1 MLANIVVALAGLF
14 LVFITLR
21 DVFVAAIVPRPATP
35 LLRPSA
41 LAFRLMWHFWKHI
54 ANKQKLPERRETVL
68 SIFGPFGVIA
78 LLGLWVVLLVFGYG
92 LLLFALRAQLSP
104 QPMSFWSA
112 IYFAGTSFLTIGFG
126 DIVGRGG
133 LARLISLIAGAS
145 GLGVV
150 AVVTSYLFSLIGSF
164 QGREA
169 FVVSIGARAGVPPS
183 GLGLLILAG
192 ENDVRAS
199 LEVVL
204 REGQKWTA
212 TLMETSLAYPV
223 ITYFRSSHD
232 DESWIATLGTLLD
245 ASALLIATSRGKRH
259 GEARFMYTIGVHA
272 VTDLAHYFNLPTAGG
287 VGIDRSEFESAR
299 MRLSAA
305 GYEIDD
311 SDASW
316 AIFSDLR
323 IAYARAL
330 NALARHFEIPPV
342 AWVSDRSLIGH
353 GLTDIDAAMQRADGH
368 VTPP

>member
-1 MLANIVVALAGLF
+1 MLANIVVALVGLF
-14 LVFITLR
+14 LVIITLR

-41 LAFRLMWHFWKHI
+41 LAFQLMWKFWKHV
-54 ANKQKLPERRETVL
+54 ANRQRRPERRETIL

-78 LLGLWVVLLVFGYG
+78 LLALWVVLLVFGFG
-92 LLLFALRAQLSP
+92 IVLFALRSQLSP
-104 QPMSFWSA
+104 QPMSFWST

-126 DIVGRGG
+126 DIVGRSG
-133 LARLISLIAGAS
+133 LARLISLTAGAS

-169 FVVSIGARAGVPPS
+169 FVVGIGARAGVPPS
-183 GLGLLILAG
+183 GLGLLVLAG
-192 ENDVRAS
+192 ENDVRDS
-199 LEVVL
+199 LAVTL

-245 ASALLIATSRGKRH
+245 ASALLIATAREKRH
-259 GEARFMYTIGVHA
+259 GEARFMYTLGVHA
-272 VTDLAHYFNLPTAGG
+272 VTDLAHYFGLPIAGG
-287 VGIDRSEFESAR
+287 VGIDRAEFDNA
-299 MRLSAA
+299 LSQLSQA
-305 GYEIDD
+305 GFDLDD
-311 SDASW
+311 ADSSW
-316 AIFSDLR
+316 AVFSDLR
-323 IAYARAL
+323 TAYARAL

-353 GLTDIDAAMQRADGH
+353 GRIDIDAAMLRTNGASAES
-368 VTPP
+368 